1 MYVLDAIVELNDIQR
16 EELHGI
22 ERPIAY
28 LAFQNA
34 EINRDSKKRKKPF
47 APEDFYYYDNQAS
60 EKLPDA
66 KYGAAALEL
75 IKREIYP
82 RWGLFVYESLK
93 IKAANATLPETLCL
107 QCEDAIVL
115 APEFDGREIRGMLI
129 AQRSASEQTRE
140 MVTPDGEKFR
150 VRLPRVMDKFEATEE
165 AEMVLL
171 N

>member
-1 MYVLDAIVELNDIQR
+1 MYVLDAIIELNESQR
-16 EELHGI
+16 EELHNA

-47 APEDFYYYDNQAS
+47 SPEDFYYYHDRAS
-60 EKLPDA
+60 ERLPDA

-82 RWGLFVYESLK
+82 RWALFVYESLK
-93 IKAANATLPETLCL
+93 AKAANATLPELLCL
-107 QCEDAIVL
+107 QCEDAIML
-115 APEFDGREIRGMLI
+115 APEFDGHEVRGMLI
-129 AQRSASEQTRE
+129 AQRSASEQIRVMETS
-140 MVTPDGEKFR
+140 DGEKFR
-150 VRLPRVMDKFEATEE
+150 VKLPRIVDKFEATEE
-165 AEMVLL
+165 AELLLL